1 MKSTQILKSVRGK
14 SLKTQNDLAKD
25 LKVSRQVYCGYE
37 NNPLQCPVDILFKI
51 LCILSVNDKEIDEFF
66 NALKQDYLSYK
77 NELIQELDDYAE
89 ELSKEDG

>member
-37 NNPLQCPVDILFKI
+37 NNPLQCPVDIL
-51 LCILSVNDKEIDEFF
+51 
-66 NALKQDYLSYK
+66 LKYCVFYL
-77 NELIQELDDYAE
+77 
-89 ELSKEDG
+89 